1 MKKFLGILAIV
12 FCFLFTPAVPP
23 AGAQKTI
30 TLLNVSYDPTRE
42 LYQEIN
48 RAFSEYWKAKTG
60 DMVTVDQ
67 SNGGSGKQARAVM
80 DGLKADVVTLALA
93 GDIDALHNHGDLVPA
108 NWQSR
113 LPDNSTPYTST
124 IVFLVRKPNPKGIK
138 DWNDLVKPGLGVIA
152 PNPKTSG
159 GARWVYLAAYGY
171 ALKSN
176 HGDTKAATRFVD
188 KFYGNVKVLGTGAR
202 DSTTSFVQNGLGD
215 VLVNWENE
223 ALLAV
228 SSLGQGKYQ
237 IVYPSL
243 SILAEPPV
251 AVVDKVVDQR
261 GTRAVAEAYLNF
273 LWSPAGQEIAASHFF
288 RPRLAEA
295 ARRHEKTFPNIQTFT
310 IQDTFGGWAL
320 AQKIH
325 FDEGG
330 VFDQIFQNR
339 Q

>member
-1 MKKFLGILAIV
+1 MNKVCAMFGMVLA
-12 FCFLFTPAVPP
+12 LAVPP
-23 AGAQKTI
+23 AAAQKTI

-42 LYQEIN
+42 LYKEIN
-48 RAFSEYWKAKTG
+48 QAFADFWKAKTG
-60 DMVTVDQ
+60 DTVIVDL
-67 SNGGSGKQARAVM
+67 SNGGSGKQARSVI

-93 GDIDALHNHGDLVPA
+93 GDIDALHSHGDLLPA
-108 NWQSR
+108 NWQTR

-124 IVFLVRKPNPKGIK
+124 VVFLVRKGNPKGIK
-138 DWNDLVKPGLGVIA
+138 DWEDLVKPGVGVIA

-171 ALKSN
+171 ALKNN
-176 HGDTKAATRFVD
+176 HGDTNAATRFVD
-188 KFYGNVKVLGTGAR
+188 KLYGNVKVLGTGAR
-202 DSTTSFVQNGLGD
+202 DSTTSFIQNGLGD

-228 SSLGQGKYQ
+228 NSQGRGNYQ
-237 IVYPSL
+237 IIQPSL

-261 GTRAVAEAYLNF
+261 GTRAIAEAYLSF
-273 LWSPAGQEIAASHFF
+273 LWTPAGQEIAASHFF

-295 ARRHEKTFPNIQTFT
+295 ARRHEKTFPKIETFT
-310 IQDTFGGWAL
+310 IQDVFGGWAK
-320 AQKIH
+320 AQRIH

-330 VFDQIFQNR
+330 VFDQISRNR

>member
-1 MKKFLGILAIV
+1 MKKFLALFGIV
-12 FCFLFTPAVPP
+12 FCLMLTLAVPP
-23 AGAQKTI
+23 AGAQNAI

-42 LYQEIN
+42 LYQEVN
-48 RAFSEYWKAKTG
+48 RAFSDFWKAKTG
-60 DMVTVDQ
+60 DLVTIDQ

-93 GDIDALHNHGDLVPA
+93 GDIDALHDHGGLVA
-108 NWQSR
+108 SNWQTR

-124 IVFLVRKPNPKGIK
+124 MVFLVRKGNPKGIK
-138 DWNDLVKPGLGVIA
+138 DWNDLVKPGLGIIT

-159 GARWVYLAAYGY
+159 GARWIYLAAYGY
-171 ALKSN
+171 VLKNS
-176 HGDTKAATRFVD
+176 HGDTNAATRFVGQ
-188 KFYGNVKVLGTGAR
+188 FYGNVKVLGTGAR
-202 DSTTSFVQNGLGD
+202 DSTTSFIQNGLGD

-223 ALLAV
+223 ALLV
-228 SSLGQGKYQ
+228 MSSPGRENYQ
-237 IVYPSL
+237 IIYPSL

-261 GTRAVAEAYLNF
+261 GTRAIAEAYLNF
-273 LWSPAGQEIAASHFF
+273 LWTPAGQEIAASHFF
-288 RPRLAEA
+288 RPRLPEV
-295 ARRHEKTFPNIQTFT
+295 ARRHEKTFPKIETFT
-310 IQDTFGGWAL
+310 IADVFGGWAR

-339 Q
+339 R

>member
-1 MKKFLGILAIV
+1 MRQFIGIFGVVLALAV
-12 FCFLFTPAVPP
+12 FP

-42 LYQEIN
+42 LYQEVN
-48 RAFSEYWKAKTG
+48 QAFSKYWKDKTG
-60 DMVTVDQ
+60 DVVTVDQ

-93 GDIDALHNHGDLVPA
+93 GDIDALHNRGNLVPA
-108 NWQSR
+108 NWQTR

-124 IVFLVRKPNPKGIK
+124 IVFLVRNGNPRGVKNW
-138 DWNDLVKPGLGVIA
+138 DDLVKPGVAVIA

-159 GARWVYLAAYGY
+159 GARWVYLAAFGY
-171 ALKSN
+171 ALKN
-176 HGDTKAATRFVD
+176 HAGDTNAATRFVNQI
-188 KFYGNVKVLGTGAR
+188 YGNVKVLGTGAR
-202 DSTTSFVQNGLGD
+202 DSTTSFIQNGLGD

-223 ALLAV
+223 ALLAMN
-228 SSLGQGKYQ
+228 LPGQGKYQ

-251 AVVDKVVDQR
+251 SVVDKVVDQR
-261 GTRAVAEAYLNF
+261 GTRAIAEAYLNF
-273 LWSPAGQEIAASHFF
+273 LWTPAGQEIAAKNFF
-288 RPRLAEA
+288 RPRLAEV
-295 ARRHEKTFPNIQTFT
+295 ARRHEKTFPKIETFT
-310 IQDTFGGWAL
+310 IQDVFGGWAR

-330 VFDQIFQNR
+330 IFDQISRSR

>member
-1 MKKFLGILAIV
+1 MKRYCGIFAVVLSLAV
-12 FCFLFTPAVPP
+12 LP
-23 AGAQKTI
+23 AGAQKST

-48 RAFSEYWKAKTG
+48 RAFSDYWKAKTG
-60 DMVTVDQ
+60 EVVAIDQ

-93 GDIDALHNHGDLVPA
+93 GDIDALHSHGDLVPA

-124 IVFLVRKPNPKGIK
+124 IVFLARRGNPKGIK
-138 DWNDLVKPGLGVIA
+138 EWDDLVKPGVAVIA

-159 GARWVYLAAYGY
+159 GARWVYLAAYGC
-171 ALKSN
+171 ALKNN
-176 HGDTKAATRFVD
+176 HGDTNAATRFVE
-188 KFYGNVKVLGTGAR
+188 KLYGNVKVLGTGAR

-223 ALLAV
+223 ALLVLNSPDAA
-228 SSLGQGKYQ
+228 KYQ
-237 IVYPSL
+237 IIYPSL

-251 AVVDKVVDQR
+251 SVVDKVVDQR

-273 LWSPAGQEIAASHFF
+273 LWTPDGQEIAARHFF
-288 RPRLAEA
+288 RPRLADVA
-295 ARRHEKTFPNIQTFT
+295 ARHEKTFPKMQTFT
-310 IQDTFGGWAL
+310 IQDVFGGWAS
-320 AQKIH
+320 AQKVH

-330 VFDQIFQNR
+330 VFDQISESR
-339 Q
+339 R

>member
-1 MKKFLGILAIV
+1 MKKVCRIFGVALA
-12 FCFLFTPAVPP
+12 LAATS
-23 AGAQKTI
+23 AGAQKAI

-42 LYQEIN
+42 LYQEVN

-60 DMVTVDQ
+60 EIVTVDQ

-124 IVFLVRKPNPKGIK
+124 IVFLVRKANPKGIK
-138 DWNDLVKPGLGVIA
+138 DWDDLVKPDLGVIA

-171 ALKSN
+171 ALKNSR
-176 HGDTKAATRFVD
+176 GDTNAATRFVD
-188 KFYGNVKVLGTGAR
+188 KFFRNVKVLGTGAR

-215 VLVNWENE
+215 VMVNWENE

-228 SSLGQGKYQ
+228 NSPGQGKYQ
-237 IVYPSL
+237 IIYPSL

-261 GTRAVAEAYLNF
+261 GTRAIAEAYLNF
-273 LWSPAGQEIAASHFF
+273 LWTPAGQEIAAAHFF
-288 RPRLAEA
+288 RPRLAEV
-295 ARRHEKTFPNIQTFT
+295 ARRHETTFPKIQTFT
-310 IQDTFGGWAL
+310 IQEVFGGWAA

-330 VFDQIFQNR
+330 IFDEIFQNR

>member
-1 MKKFLGILAIV
+1 
-12 FCFLFTPAVPP
+12 
-23 AGAQKTI
+23 
-30 TLLNVSYDPTRE
+30 
-42 LYQEIN
+42 LYQEVN
-48 RAFSEYWKAKTG
+48 RAFSDYWKAKTG
-60 DMVTVDQ
+60 DWVTIEQ

-93 GDIDALHNHGDLVPA
+93 GDIDALHSHGDLVPA

-124 IVFLVRKPNPKGIK
+124 IVFLARKGNPKGIK
-138 DWNDLVKPGLGVIA
+138 DWDDLVKPGVGVIA

-171 ALKSN
+171 ALRNS
-176 HGDTKAATRFVD
+176 HGDTNAATRFVD
-188 KFYGNVKVLGTGAR
+188 KLYGNVKLLGTGAR

-223 ALLAV
+223 ALLAAN
-228 SSLGQGKYQ
+228 SPEAGDFQ
-237 IVYPSL
+237 IIYPSL

-251 AVVDKVVDQR
+251 SVVDKVVDQR
-261 GTRAVAEAYLNF
+261 GTRAIAEAYLNF
-273 LWSPAGQEIAASHFF
+273 LWTPAGQEIAANHFF
-288 RPRLAEA
+288 RPRLAEVA
-295 ARRHEKTFPNIQTFT
+295 SRHEKTFPKIQTFT
-310 IQDTFGGWAL
+310 IQEMFGGWAA

-330 VFDQIFQNR
+330 IFDQVSQSR
-339 Q
+339 R

>member
-1 MKKFLGILAIV
+1 MKIVGGIFAVVLA
-12 FCFLFTPAVPP
+12 LAAQP

-48 RAFSEYWKAKTG
+48 RAFSDFWKAKTG
-60 DMVTVDQ
+60 DIVTINQ

-93 GDIDALHNHGDLVPA
+93 GDIDALHDHGGFVPA

-124 IVFLVRKPNPKGIK
+124 IVFLVRKGNPKGIK
-138 DWNDLVKPGLGVIA
+138 DWDDLVKPGLAVIA

-159 GARWVYLAAYGY
+159 GARWVYLAAYGFV
-171 ALKSN
+171 LKHS
-176 HGDTKAATRFVD
+176 HGDTNAATRFVD
-188 KFYGNVKVLGTGAR
+188 RFYGNVKVLGTGAR

-228 SSLGQGKYQ
+228 HSPGGDKYQ
-237 IVYPSL
+237 IIYPSL
-243 SILAEPPV
+243 TILAEPPV

-261 GTRAVAEAYLNF
+261 GTRAIAEAYLNF
-273 LWSPAGQEIAASHFF
+273 LWTPDGQEIAASHFF
-288 RPRLAEA
+288 RPRLPEV
-295 ARRHEKTFPNIQTFT
+295 ARRHEQTFPKIQTFT
-310 IQDTFGGWAL
+310 IADVFGGWAR

-339 Q
+339 R

>member
-1 MKKFLGILAIV
+1 VKRYCGIFAVVLSLAV
-12 FCFLFTPAVPP
+12 LPV
-23 AGAQKTI
+23 GAQKST

-48 RAFSEYWKAKTG
+48 RAFSDYWKAKTG
-60 DMVTVDQ
+60 EVVAIDQ

-93 GDIDALHNHGDLVPA
+93 GDIDALHSHGDLVPA

-124 IVFLVRKPNPKGIK
+124 IVFLARRGNPKGIK
-138 DWNDLVKPGLGVIA
+138 EWDDLVKPGVAVIA

-159 GARWVYLAAYGY
+159 GARWVYLAAYGC
-171 ALKSN
+171 ALKNN
-176 HGDTKAATRFVD
+176 HGDTNAATRFVE
-188 KFYGNVKVLGTGAR
+188 KLYGNVKVLGTGAR

-223 ALLAV
+223 ALLVLNSPDAA
-228 SSLGQGKYQ
+228 KYQ
-237 IVYPSL
+237 IIYPSL

-251 AVVDKVVDQR
+251 SVVDKVVDQR

-273 LWSPAGQEIAASHFF
+273 LWTPDGQEIAARHFF
-288 RPRLAEA
+288 RPRLADVA
-295 ARRHEKTFPNIQTFT
+295 ARHGKTFPKMQTFT
-310 IQDTFGGWAL
+310 IQDVFGGWAS
-320 AQKIH
+320 AQKVH

-330 VFDQIFQNR
+330 VFDQISESR
-339 Q
+339 R

>member
-1 MKKFLGILAIV
+1 MKKIRAILA
-12 FCFLFTPAVPP
+12 LLLALAVPA
-23 AGAQKTI
+23 AGAEKAL

-42 LYQEIN
+42 LYQQIN
-48 RAFSEYWKAKTG
+48 IAFSNYWMAKTG
-60 DMVTVDQ
+60 QAVQVDQ
-67 SNGGSGKQARAVM
+67 SNGSSGSQARKVI
-80 DGLKADVVTLALA
+80 DGVKADVVTLGLA
-93 GDIDALHNHGDLVPA
+93 GDIDALHNHGELVPA
-108 NWQSR
+108 NWQTR

-124 IVFLVRKPNPKGIK
+124 IVFLVRDGNPRGIR
-138 DWNDLVKPGLGVIA
+138 DWDDLLKPGVGIIT

-171 ALKSN
+171 ALKNN
-176 HGDTKAATRFVD
+176 HGDTNAATRFVD
-188 KFYGNVKVLGTGAR
+188 RLFGNVKVMGAGAR

-228 SSLGQGKYQ
+228 NSSNSVGRGKYQ

-251 AVVDKVVDQR
+251 SVVDKVVDQR

-273 LWSPAGQEIAASHFF
+273 LWTPEGQEIAASHFF
-288 RPRLAEA
+288 RPRLPEVA
-295 ARRHEKTFPNIQTFT
+295 ARHEKTFPKIQTFT
-310 IQDTFGGWAL
+310 IQDVFGGWAR

-330 VFDQIFQNR
+330 VFDQISR
-339 Q
+339 SRR

>member
-1 MKKFLGILAIV
+1 MKRYCGIFAVVLSLAV
-12 FCFLFTPAVPP
+12 LPV
-23 AGAQKTI
+23 GAQKST

-48 RAFSEYWKAKTG
+48 RAFSDYWKAKTG
-60 DMVTVDQ
+60 EVVAIDQ

-93 GDIDALHNHGDLVPA
+93 GDIDALHSHGDLVPA

-124 IVFLVRKPNPKGIK
+124 IVFLARRGNPKGIK
-138 DWNDLVKPGLGVIA
+138 DWDDLIKPGVAVIA

-159 GARWVYLAAYGY
+159 GARWVYLAAYGC
-171 ALKSN
+171 ALKNN
-176 HGDTKAATRFVD
+176 HGDTNAAKRFVN
-188 KFYGNVKVLGTGAR
+188 KLYGNVKVLGTGAR

-223 ALLAV
+223 ALLVLNSPDAA
-228 SSLGQGKYQ
+228 KYQ
-237 IVYPSL
+237 IIYPSL

-251 AVVDKVVDQR
+251 SVVDKVVDQR

-273 LWSPAGQEIAASHFF
+273 LWTPDGQEIAARHFF
-288 RPRLAEA
+288 RPRLADVA
-295 ARRHEKTFPNIQTFT
+295 ARHEKTFPKMQTFT
-310 IQDTFGGWAL
+310 IQDVFGGWAS
-320 AQKIH
+320 AQKVH

-330 VFDQIFQNR
+330 VFDQISESR
-339 Q
+339 R

>member
-1 MKKFLGILAIV
+1 MNKMCGIFAMVLA
-12 FCFLFTPAVPP
+12 LAVPP

-48 RAFSEYWKAKTG
+48 RAFSDFWKAKTG
-60 DMVTVDQ
+60 DLVQVDL
-67 SNGGSGKQARAVM
+67 SNGGSGKQARSVM

-108 NWQSR
+108 NWQTR
-113 LPDNSTPYTST
+113 LPDNSTPCTST
-124 IVFLVRKPNPKGIK
+124 IVFLVRKGNPKGIQ
-138 DWNDLVKPGLGVIA
+138 DWDNLVKPGVALIA

-171 ALKSN
+171 ALKHN
-176 HGDTKAATRFVD
+176 HGDTNTATRFVGQL
-188 KFYGNVKVLGTGAR
+188 YGNVKVLGTGAR
-202 DSTTSFVQNGLGD
+202 DSTTSFIQNGLGD

-223 ALLAV
+223 ALLAMN
-228 SSLGQGKYQ
+228 SPGQGNYQ
-237 IVYPSL
+237 IIYPTL

-251 AVVDKVVDQR
+251 SVVDKVVDQR
-261 GTRAVAEAYLNF
+261 GTRAIAEAYLNF
-273 LWSPAGQEIAASHFF
+273 LWTPAGQEIAANHFF
-288 RPRLAEA
+288 RPRLAEV
-295 ARRHEKTFPNIQTFT
+295 ARRHEKTFAKIQTFT
-310 IQDTFGGWAL
+310 IQDVFGGWAE

-330 VFDQIFQNR
+330 IFDQISRNR
-339 Q
+339 R

>member
-1 MKKFLGILAIV
+1 VKRYCGIFAVVLSLAV
-12 FCFLFTPAVPP
+12 LP
-23 AGAQKTI
+23 AGAQKST

-48 RAFSEYWKAKTG
+48 RAFSDYWKAKTG
-60 DMVTVDQ
+60 EVVAIDQ

-93 GDIDALHNHGDLVPA
+93 GDIDALHSHGDLVPA

-124 IVFLVRKPNPKGIK
+124 IVFLARRGNPKGIK
-138 DWNDLVKPGLGVIA
+138 DWDDLIKPGVAVIA

-159 GARWVYLAAYGY
+159 GARWVYLAAYGC
-171 ALKSN
+171 ALKNN
-176 HGDTKAATRFVD
+176 HGDTNAAKRFVN
-188 KFYGNVKVLGTGAR
+188 KLYGNVKVLGTGAR

-223 ALLAV
+223 ALLVLNSPDAA
-228 SSLGQGKYQ
+228 KYQ
-237 IVYPSL
+237 IIYPSL

-251 AVVDKVVDQR
+251 SVVDKVVDQR

-273 LWSPAGQEIAASHFF
+273 LWTPDGQEIAARHFF
-288 RPRLAEA
+288 RPRLADVA
-295 ARRHEKTFPNIQTFT
+295 ARHEKTFPKMQTFT
-310 IQDTFGGWAL
+310 IQDVFGGWAS
-320 AQKIH
+320 AQKVH

-330 VFDQIFQNR
+330 VFDQISESR
-339 Q
+339 R

>member
-1 MKKFLGILAIV
+1 VKRYCGIFAVVLSLAV
-12 FCFLFTPAVPP
+12 LPV
-23 AGAQKTI
+23 GAQKST

-48 RAFSEYWKAKTG
+48 RAFSDYWKAKTG
-60 DMVTVDQ
+60 EVVAIDQ

-93 GDIDALHNHGDLVPA
+93 GDIDALHSHGDLVPA

-124 IVFLVRKPNPKGIK
+124 IVFLARRGNPKGIK
-138 DWNDLVKPGLGVIA
+138 EWDDLVKPGVAVIA

-159 GARWVYLAAYGY
+159 GARWVYLAAYGC
-171 ALKSN
+171 ALKNN
-176 HGDTKAATRFVD
+176 HGDTNAATRFVE
-188 KFYGNVKVLGTGAR
+188 KLYGNVKVLGTGAR

-223 ALLAV
+223 ALLVLNSPDAA
-228 SSLGQGKYQ
+228 KYQ
-237 IVYPSL
+237 IIYPSL

-251 AVVDKVVDQR
+251 SVVDKVVDQR

-273 LWSPAGQEIAASHFF
+273 LWTPDGQEIAARHFF
-288 RPRLAEA
+288 RPRLADVA
-295 ARRHEKTFPNIQTFT
+295 ARHEKTFPKMQTFT
-310 IQDTFGGWAL
+310 IQDVFGGWAS
-320 AQKIH
+320 AQKVH

-330 VFDQIFQNR
+330 VFDQISESR
-339 Q
+339 R

>member
-1 MKKFLGILAIV
+1 MKKVCGIAGILLA
-12 FCFLFTPAVPP
+12 LAALP
-23 AGAQKTI
+23 AGAQKTV

-42 LYQEIN
+42 LYQEVN
-48 RAFSEYWKAKTG
+48 RAFSDFWKAKTG
-60 DMVTVDQ
+60 VLVTVDQ
-67 SNGGSGKQARAVM
+67 SNGGSGMQARAVM

-93 GDIDALHNHGDLVPA
+93 GDIDALHDHGDLVPA

-124 IVFLVRKPNPKGIK
+124 IVFLVRKSNPKGIK
-138 DWNDLVKPGLGVIA
+138 DWDDLVKPGLGIIA

-171 ALKSN
+171 ALKNS
-176 HGDTKAATRFVD
+176 HGDTNAATGFVG
-188 KFYGNVKVLGTGAR
+188 KFYGNVKVLGAGAR

-228 SSLGQGKYQ
+228 HSFGQGKFQ

-261 GTRAVAEAYLNF
+261 GTRAIAEAYLNF
-273 LWSPAGQEIAASHFF
+273 LWTPAGQEIAASHFF
-288 RPRLAEA
+288 RPRLAEVA
-295 ARRHEKTFPNIQTFT
+295 GRHQETFPKIQTFT
-310 IQDTFGGWAL
+310 IQDVFGGWAA

-325 FDEGG
+325 FGEGG
-330 VFDQIFQNR
+330 VFDQISR
-339 Q
+339 RSR

>member
-1 MKKFLGILAIV
+1 MKRYCGIFAVVLSLAV
-12 FCFLFTPAVPP
+12 LP
-23 AGAQKTI
+23 AGAQKST

-48 RAFSEYWKAKTG
+48 RAFSDYWKAKTG
-60 DMVTVDQ
+60 EVVAIDQ

-93 GDIDALHNHGDLVPA
+93 GDIDALHSHGDLVPA

-124 IVFLVRKPNPKGIK
+124 IVFLARRGNPKGIK
-138 DWNDLVKPGLGVIA
+138 EWDDLVKPGVAVIA

-159 GARWVYLAAYGY
+159 GARWVYLAAYGC
-171 ALKSN
+171 ALKNN
-176 HGDTKAATRFVD
+176 HGDTNAAKRFVN
-188 KFYGNVKVLGTGAR
+188 KLYGNVKVLGTGAR

-223 ALLAV
+223 ALLVLNSPDAA
-228 SSLGQGKYQ
+228 KYQ
-237 IVYPSL
+237 IIYPSL

-251 AVVDKVVDQR
+251 SVVDKVVDQR

-273 LWSPAGQEIAASHFF
+273 LWTPDGQEIAARHFF
-288 RPRLAEA
+288 RPRLADVA
-295 ARRHEKTFPNIQTFT
+295 ARHGKTFPKMQTFT
-310 IQDTFGGWAL
+310 IQDVFGGWAS
-320 AQKIH
+320 AQKVH

-330 VFDQIFQNR
+330 VFDQISESR
-339 Q
+339 R

>member
-1 MKKFLGILAIV
+1 MKKVCGIFGVALA
-12 FCFLFTPAVPP
+12 LAATS
-23 AGAQKTI
+23 AGGQKAI

-42 LYQEIN
+42 LYQEVN

-60 DMVTVDQ
+60 EIVTVDQ

-124 IVFLVRKPNPKGIK
+124 IVFLVRKANPKGIK
-138 DWNDLVKPGLGVIA
+138 DWDDLVKPGLGVIA

-171 ALKSN
+171 AVKNN
-176 HGDTKAATRFVD
+176 HGDTNAATRFVD
-188 KFYGNVKVLGTGAR
+188 KFYRNVKVLGTGAR

-215 VLVNWENE
+215 VMVNWENE
-223 ALLAV
+223 ALLAN

-237 IVYPSL
+237 IIYPSL

-261 GTRAVAEAYLNF
+261 GTRAIAEAYLNF
-273 LWSPAGQEIAASHFF
+273 LWTPEGQEIAARHFF
-288 RPRLAEA
+288 RPRLAEV
-295 ARRHEKTFPNIQTFT
+295 ARRNEKTFPKIQTFT
-310 IQDTFGGWAL
+310 IQDVFGGWAA

-330 VFDQIFQNR
+330 IFDQISQNR

>member
-1 MKKFLGILAIV
+1 VVLSLAV
-12 FCFLFTPAVPP
+12 LP
-23 AGAQKTI
+23 AGAQKST

-48 RAFSEYWKAKTG
+48 RAFSDYWKAKTG
-60 DMVTVDQ
+60 EVVAIDQ

-93 GDIDALHNHGDLVPA
+93 GDIDALHSHGDLVPA

-124 IVFLVRKPNPKGIK
+124 IVFLARRGNPKGIK
-138 DWNDLVKPGLGVIA
+138 DWDDLIKPGVAVIA

-159 GARWVYLAAYGY
+159 GARWVYLAAYGC
-171 ALKSN
+171 ALKNN
-176 HGDTKAATRFVD
+176 HGDTNAAKRFVN
-188 KFYGNVKVLGTGAR
+188 KLYGNVKVLGTGAR

-223 ALLAV
+223 ALLVLNSPDAA
-228 SSLGQGKYQ
+228 KYQ
-237 IVYPSL
+237 IIYPSL

-251 AVVDKVVDQR
+251 SVVDKVVDQR

-273 LWSPAGQEIAASHFF
+273 LWTPDGQEIAARHFF
-288 RPRLAEA
+288 RPRLADVA
-295 ARRHEKTFPNIQTFT
+295 ARHEKTFPKMQTFT
-310 IQDTFGGWAL
+310 IQDVFGGWAS
-320 AQKIH
+320 AQKVH

-330 VFDQIFQNR
+330 VFDQISESR
-339 Q
+339 R

>member
-1 MKKFLGILAIV
+1 VKKVCAIFGLVLA
-12 FCFLFTPAVPP
+12 LAAPP

-42 LYQEIN
+42 LYQDVN
-48 RAFSEYWKAKTG
+48 RAFSDFWKAKTG
-60 DMVTVDQ
+60 DTVTIDQ

-80 DGLKADVVTLALA
+80 DGLKADVVTLGLA
-93 GDIDALHNHGDLVPA
+93 GDIDALYAHGNLVPA

-124 IVFLVRKPNPKGIK
+124 IVFLARKGNPRGIK
-138 DWNDLVKPGLGVIA
+138 DWDDLVKPGVGVIA

-171 ALKSN
+171 ALKSSR
-176 HGDTKAATRFVD
+176 GDTNAATRFVD
-188 KFYGNVKVLGTGAR
+188 KLYANVKVLGTGAR
-202 DSTTSFVQNGLGD
+202 DSTTSFVQNGIGD

-223 ALLAV
+223 AHLALN
-228 SSLGQGKYQ
+228 SPGAAKFQ
-237 IVYPSL
+237 IIYPSI

-251 AVVDKVVDQR
+251 SVVDKVVDQR

-273 LWSPAGQEIAASHFF
+273 LWTPAAQEIAANHFF
-288 RPRLAEA
+288 RPRLADVA
-295 ARRHEKTFPNIQTFT
+295 SRHENTFPKIQTFT
-310 IQDTFGGWAL
+310 IQDVFGGWAA

-330 VFDQIFQNR
+330 IFDQITGSR
-339 Q
+339 R

>member
-1 MKKFLGILAIV
+1 MKKVCGIFAAALA
-12 FCFLFTPAVPP
+12 LAAHP
-23 AGAQKTI
+23 AGAQKTV

-42 LYQEIN
+42 LYQEVN
-48 RAFSEYWKAKTG
+48 RAFSDYWKAKTG
-60 DMVTVDQ
+60 DLVTVDQ
-67 SNGGSGKQARAVM
+67 SNGGSGKQARSVM

-124 IVFLVRKPNPKGIK
+124 IVFLVRQTNPKGVK
-138 DWNDLVKPGLGVIA
+138 DWDDLVKPGLGVIA

-171 ALKSN
+171 ALKHN
-176 HGDTKAATRFVD
+176 RGDTNAATRFVD

-228 SSLGQGKYQ
+228 NSFGQGKYQ
-237 IVYPSL
+237 IIYPSL

-261 GTRAVAEAYLNF
+261 GTRAIAEAYLNF
-273 LWSPAGQEIAASHFF
+273 LWTPAGQEIAASHFF
-288 RPRLAEA
+288 RPRLAEV
-295 ARRHEKTFPNIQTFT
+295 ARRHEKTFPKIQTFT
-310 IQDTFGGWAL
+310 IQDAFGGWAA

-330 VFDQIFQNR
+330 IFDQIFQNR
-339 Q
+339 R

>member
-1 MKKFLGILAIV
+1 
-12 FCFLFTPAVPP
+12 
-23 AGAQKTI
+23 
-30 TLLNVSYDPTRE
+30 
-42 LYQEIN
+42 
-48 RAFSEYWKAKTG
+48 
-60 DMVTVDQ
+60 VDQ
-67 SNGGSGKQARAVM
+67 SNGSSGSQARKVI
-80 DGLKADVVTLALA
+80 DGVKADVVTLGLA
-93 GDIDALHNHGDLVPA
+93 GDIDALHNHGELVPA
-108 NWQSR
+108 NWQTR

-124 IVFLVRKPNPKGIK
+124 IVFLVRDGNPRGIR
-138 DWNDLVKPGLGVIA
+138 DWDDLLKPGVGIIT

-171 ALKSN
+171 ALKNN
-176 HGDTKAATRFVD
+176 HGDTNAATRFVD
-188 KFYGNVKVLGTGAR
+188 RLFGNVKVMGAGAR

-228 SSLGQGKYQ
+228 NSSNSVGRGKYQ

-251 AVVDKVVDQR
+251 SVVDKVVDQR

-273 LWSPAGQEIAASHFF
+273 LWTPEGQEIAASHFF
-288 RPRLAEA
+288 RPRLPEVA
-295 ARRHEKTFPNIQTFT
+295 ARHEKTFPKIQTFT
-310 IQDTFGGWAL
+310 IQDVFGGWAR

-330 VFDQIFQNR
+330 VFDQISR
-339 Q
+339 SRR

>member
-1 MKKFLGILAIV
+1 MNKVCAMFGIVLA
-12 FCFLFTPAVPP
+12 LAVPP

-42 LYQEIN
+42 LYKEIN
-48 RAFSEYWKAKTG
+48 QAFADFWKAKTG
-60 DMVTVDQ
+60 DTVIVDL
-67 SNGGSGKQARAVM
+67 SNGGSGKQARSVI

-93 GDIDALHNHGDLVPA
+93 GDIDALHSHGDLLPA
-108 NWQSR
+108 NWQTR

-124 IVFLVRKPNPKGIK
+124 IVFLVRKGNPRGIK
-138 DWNDLVKPGLGVIA
+138 DWDDLVKPGVGVIA

-171 ALKSN
+171 ALKNN
-176 HGDTKAATRFVD
+176 HGDTNAATQFVD
-188 KFYGNVKVLGTGAR
+188 KLYGNVKLLGTGAR
-202 DSTTSFVQNGLGD
+202 DSTTSFIQHGLGD

-228 SSLGQGKYQ
+228 NSQGRGNCQ
-237 IVYPSL
+237 IILPSL

-261 GTRAVAEAYLNF
+261 GTRAIAEAYLNF
-273 LWSPAGQEIAASHFF
+273 LWTPAGQEIAASHFF

-295 ARRHEKTFPNIQTFT
+295 ARRHEKTFPKIETFT
-310 IQDTFGGWAL
+310 IQDVFGGWAR
-320 AQKIH
+320 AQRIH

-330 VFDQIFQNR
+330 VFDQISRNR

>member
-1 MKKFLGILAIV
+1 MKKVCGIFAAALA
-12 FCFLFTPAVPP
+12 LAAHP
-23 AGAQKTI
+23 AGAQKTV

-42 LYQEIN
+42 LYQEVN
-48 RAFSEYWKAKTG
+48 RAFSDYWKAKTG
-60 DMVTVDQ
+60 ELVTVDQ

-93 GDIDALHNHGDLVPA
+93 GDIDALHSHGDLLPA

-124 IVFLVRKPNPKGIK
+124 IVFLVRQTNPKGVK
-138 DWNDLVKPGLGVIA
+138 DWDDLVKPGLGVIA

-171 ALKSN
+171 ALEHN
-176 HGDTKAATRFVD
+176 HGDTNAATRFVD

-228 SSLGQGKYQ
+228 NSFGQGKYQ
-237 IVYPSL
+237 IIYPSL

-261 GTRAVAEAYLNF
+261 GTRAIAEAYLNF
-273 LWSPAGQEIAASHFF
+273 LWTPAGQEIAASHFF
-288 RPRLAEA
+288 RPRLAEV
-295 ARRHEKTFPNIQTFT
+295 ARRHEKTFPKIQTFT
-310 IQDTFGGWAL
+310 IQDAFGGWAA

-330 VFDQIFQNR
+330 IFDQIFQNR
-339 Q
+339 R

>member
-1 MKKFLGILAIV
+1 
-12 FCFLFTPAVPP
+12 
-23 AGAQKTI
+23 
-30 TLLNVSYDPTRE
+30 
-42 LYQEIN
+42 LYQEVN
-48 RAFSEYWKAKTG
+48 RAFPDYWKAKTG
-60 DMVTVDQ
+60 ELVTVDQ

-93 GDIDALHNHGDLVPA
+93 GDIDALHSHGDLLPA

-124 IVFLVRKPNPKGIK
+124 IVFLVRKGNPKGIK
-138 DWNDLVKPGLGVIA
+138 DWDDLVKPGLGVIA

-171 ALKSN
+171 ALKNSR
-176 HGDTKAATRFVD
+176 GDTNAATRFVD

-228 SSLGQGKYQ
+228 NSLGRGKYQ
-237 IVYPSL
+237 IIYPSL

-261 GTRAVAEAYLNF
+261 GTRAIAEAYLNF
-273 LWSPAGQEIAASHFF
+273 LWTPAGQEIAASHFF
-288 RPRLAEA
+288 RPRLAEV
-295 ARRHEKTFPNIQTFT
+295 ARRHETTFPKIQTFT
-310 IQDTFGGWAL
+310 IQDAFGGWAA

-330 VFDQIFQNR
+330 IFDQIFQNR
-339 Q
+339 R